1 MDMPHKLN
9 GIQPPKQICKAFVV
23 FLSIM
28 LLVTMFLQLIAE
40 PEKTVIKHVPLSS
53 TKIRLI
59 EDSDKNN
66 KISKGDQISICD
78 LDYDENSRNDLFRV
92 MDVDG
97 KKYKLLA
104 IDSVY
109 SSGFSNSYKMKNVNG
124 KYISKYEIS
133 NIDNFSKLYFQSLPE
148 EIQQAIA
155 PVNIKQSIY
164 KFLYGDDEITKKCE
178 GKYLQLY
185 EDVDTLNEVYDISQ
199 KMDLT
204 VNKID
209 ETEVGERYVFAP
221 DIDDIQEY
229 FADENYTA
237 EEFRNAFF
245 NKSSKDTEYIAT
257 RTAIDNY
264 PDRIGVLSNV
274 TGNYADL
281 RENVT
286 VKFHPEFVI
295 ELLD

>member
-1 MDMPHKLN
+1 MDMQRN
-9 GIQPPKQICKAFVV
+9 RYGIRPPKQIFKAFVV

-28 LLVTMFLQLIAE
+28 LLVAMMLRLAVE
-40 PEKTVIKHVPLSS
+40 PEETLKHVPLSS
-53 TKIRLI
+53 EKIRLI
-59 EDSDKNN
+59 EDEDGNG
-66 KISKGDQISICD
+66 KISKGDQINICD
-78 LDYDENSRNDLFRV
+78 LDYDENGKNDLFRV

-97 KKYKLLA
+97 NKYKLLA

-148 EIQQAIA
+148 EIQQAIV

-164 KFLYGDDEITKKCE
+164 QFTYGDDEITKKCE

-185 EDVDTLNEVYDISQ
+185 EDTDTLNEVYNISQ
-199 KMDLT
+199 KMNLT

-209 ETEVGERYVFAP
+209 ETEVGERYVYAP
-221 DIDDIQEY
+221 DMDDIQEY
-229 FADENYTA
+229 FDDESYTTK
-237 EEFRNAFF
+237 EFRTAFF
-245 NKSSKDTEYIAT
+245 DKSSKNTEYIAT
-257 RTAIDNY
+257 RSAIDEF
-264 PDRIGVLSNV
+264 PDRIGVLNNV

-281 RENVT
+281 RSNVT
-286 VKFHPEFVI
+286 VDFHPEFVI
-295 ELLD
+295 EIQN